1 MRQTARAEVRLDE
14 GKATSSST
22 ARRATRR
29 FGFEQRQWRSNFVAA
44 RLDETENHAQ
54 QPGNLGDVGVYP
66 KDSLMLLKWLLGE
79 WNSLRLSRS
88 DLGTEAARIEKTTAI
103 RKSLRKQLVED
114 GDTQTRYCLSDLLA
128 KVAGW
133 EIRCSF
139 PPLELLNDLE
149 AMLPVTATSCSSIA
163 MIAARANRFS
173 LFGEPDSF
181 PGQIRRLSLD
191 SLKIATWLGL
201 ITALLLWFIISTSLS
216 LTLLN
221 LSDYPYRVMWAR
233 VAGAIVSVAI
243 KTGSLVTALAGQ
255 LRRAWDGQ
263 RRPGAGSTEASTH
276 GSSFGTGI
284 SNDLSR
290 PIGELNYTISPN
302 IYPPNCAFIS

>member
-1 MRQTARAEVRLDE
+1 
-14 GKATSSST
+14 
-22 ARRATRR
+22 
-29 FGFEQRQWRSNFVAA
+29 
-44 RLDETENHAQ
+44 
-54 QPGNLGDVGVYP
+54 
-66 KDSLMLLKWLLGE
+66 MLLKWLLGE

-103 RKSLRKQLVED
+103 RKSLRKQLVEE
-114 GDTQTRYCLSDLLA
+114 GDSQTRYCLSDLLA

-133 EIRCSF
+133 EIRSSF

-149 AMLPVTATSCSSIA
+149 AMLPATATSCSSIT

-173 LFGEPDSF
+173 LFGEPDSL

-201 ITALLLWFIISTSLS
+201 ITALLLWFIISTSLA

-221 LSDYPYRVMWAR
+221 FSGYPYRVMWAG

-243 KTGSLVTALAGQ
+243 KTGSLVEDPAI
-255 LRRAWDGQ
+255 D
-263 RRPGAGSTEASTH
+263 P
-276 GSSFGTGI
+276 F
-284 SNDLSR
+284 D
-290 PIGELNYTISPN
+290 
-302 IYPPNCAFIS
+302 AFISTVLRPPIGAAFALLLFSMIRLNVVNLGISVSSSSGYSCWLIGFLAGFSERLVPDLILRTESQSSSRPRENPTEQVGSLPPIQADIRRTPSR